1 MQTAFMSMLSRRVLL
16 LSKRIPVL
24 ILTGLVL
31 LQSAVADDSE
41 PMFSS
46 VVLVLKLVSAT
57 HVKPTTGIVISDDG
71 MVLVPADFISGQG
84 EILVLDGGTDL
95 LSHGRPAKIIN
106 QGVAGGLAILSVEGL
121 DRPAIILSDST
132 PNTDSQ
138 LHLAAFP
145 PAEFIAKGAEPLW
158 QAVSILKHTKYGR
171 VSVSPATAL
180 PNVTGAII
188 DACGY
193 LAGLNLGVGTQSL
206 QPGINPMVMF
216 AGELNIGL
224 DSLQLELPRANCKP
238 GAMLPVEAK
247 SPDQPNDQPNDQLG
261 EDTQTDEQ
269 ATAPDE
275 NQVIATQLVETPVEQ
290 VVADAKQ
297 GISNNPEAQSTVDH
311 AAPASLWLSI
321 PFWIPL
327 LGAIVL
333 FVLIWKLR
341 FYFKLH
347 KSEIKQATH
356 THNVNH
362 NVNHNVSKTQPASD
376 EPDTAPLQTDTDSG
390 SAYPRSA
397 PKNEQTAADF
407 NTRPEGCDG
416 VLLIEGKLD
425 ADSDFKR
432 FCFVN
437 TQQINV
443 VIGRGEADINI
454 EHPAISRSHAR
465 IEADSENMTLS
476 DLGSRNG
483 TFINSVP
490 CLPGEVMFVEPG
502 DEVYLGDVY
511 FKISVRTNEAEWA

>member
-1 MQTAFMSMLSRRVLL
+1 MQTAFMSMLARRVLQ

-31 LQSAVADDSE
+31 LQSAVADESD

-71 MVLVPADFISGQG
+71 MVLVSADFISGQG
-84 EILVLDGGTDL
+84 EILVLDGGTDI
-95 LSHGRPAKIIN
+95 LSHGRSAKVIN

-121 DRPAIILSDST
+121 NRPAIILSDSS
-132 PNTDSQ
+132 PNTDSE

-158 QAVSILKHTKYGR
+158 QPISILKHTKYGR
-171 VSVSPATAL
+171 VSVSPETAL

-193 LAGLNLGVGTQSL
+193 LAGLNLSVGAQSL
-206 QPGINPMVMF
+206 QPGINPTVMF
-216 AGELNIGL
+216 AGELNLGL
-224 DSLQLELPRANCKP
+224 DSLQLELPRVNCKP
-238 GAMLPVEAK
+238 GAMQEVITK
-247 SPDQPNDQPNDQLG
+247 SPDQANDHLI
-261 EDTQTDEQ
+261 EDTQADEHV
-269 ATAPDE
+269 TEPDE
-275 NQVIATQLVETPVEQ
+275 NLVIATELLEAPVEP
-290 VVADAKQ
+290 VVADVNQ
-297 GISNNPEAQSTVDH
+297 GISSNSAAQSTVDH
-311 AAPASLWLSI
+311 SARAPLWRSI

-327 LGAIVL
+327 LGIIVL
-333 FVLIWKLR
+333 FALIWKLR
-341 FYFKLH
+341 FYFKLD
-347 KSEIKQATH
+347 KSEVKQAARS
-356 THNVNH
+356 HNVI
-362 NVNHNVSKTQPASD
+362 KPQPASD

-390 SAYPRSA
+390 LSYPRSA
-397 PKNEQTAADF
+397 PKNELTLPDF
-407 NTRPEGCDG
+407 DTRPEGCDS
-416 VLLIEGKLD
+416 VLLIEGNLD

-437 TQQINV
+437 KQQINV
-443 VIGRGEADINI
+443 VIGRGETDINI

-490 CLPGEVMFVEPG
+490 CLPGEVMFLEPG
-502 DEVYLGDVY
+502 DEVYLGDVH
-511 FKISVRTNEAEWA
+511 FKIRVVTQEAEWA

>member
-1 MQTAFMSMLSRRVLL
+1 MQTASMSMLARRVLQF
-16 LSKRIPVL
+16 SKRIPVL

-31 LQSAVADDSE
+31 LQSAVADDPE

-71 MVLVPADFISGQG
+71 MVLVSADFISGQG
-84 EILVLDGGTDL
+84 EILVLDGGTDI
-95 LSHGRPAKIIN
+95 LSNGRPAKIIN
-106 QGVAGGLAILSVEGL
+106 KGVAGGLAILSVEGL

-158 QAVSILKHTKYGR
+158 QPVSILKHTQYGR
-171 VSVSPATAL
+171 LSVSPNTAL

-193 LAGLNLGVGTQSL
+193 LTGLNLSVGVQSL
-206 QPGINPMVMF
+206 QPGINPTVMF
-216 AGELNIGL
+216 AEELNLEL
-224 DSLQLELPRANCKP
+224 DSLQLELPRADCSPK
-238 GAMLPVEAK
+238 AIQAVVTK
-247 SPDQPNDQPNDQLG
+247 SPEQTNDQANDQLS
-261 EDTQTDEQ
+261 EDTEAEIQTTE
-269 ATAPDE
+269 PDE
-275 NQVIATQLVETPVEQ
+275 NRAIATELVEAPVEQ
-290 VVADAKQ
+290 VVADANQ
-297 GISNNPEAQSTVDH
+297 GIVNKPTTHSTLDH
-311 AAPASLWLSI
+311 TAPASLWRSI

-327 LGAIVL
+327 LGIIVL

-341 FYFKLH
+341 FYFKLD
-347 KSEIKQATH
+347 KPEIKQAARTQD
-356 THNVNH
+356 VNRA
-362 NVNHNVSKTQPASD
+362 QPASD
-376 EPDTAPLQTDTDSG
+376 EPDTAPLQTDSDSG
-390 SAYPRSA
+390 TAHPRSA
-397 PKNEQTAADF
+397 PKNDLSLPNLDA
-407 NTRPEGCDG
+407 RPEGCDSL
-416 VLLIEGKLD
+416 LLIEGKLD

-437 TQQINV
+437 RQQINV

-454 EHPAISRSHAR
+454 EHPAISRRHAL

-476 DLGSRNG
+476 DQGSRNG

-490 CLPGEVMFVEPG
+490 CLSGEVMFLEPG
-502 DEVYLGDVY
+502 DEVYLGDVH
-511 FKISVRTNEAEWA
+511 FKIRLVTQEAEWA